1 MMACQVQV
9 RGREQAMT
17 QDTGPSREEATGT
30 PKAHRIETIPSII
43 SIAGT
48 SIIATALTLGAGKDY
63 EKAFEFGRSAID
75 LKGIPEYLTPVL
87 KKKT

>member
-1 MMACQVQV
+1 MRNWPDVV
-9 RGREQAMT
+9 VPV
-17 QDTGPSREEATGT
+17 GPRHRLVGPCAYT
-30 PKAHRIETIPSII
+30 PKAHPIETIPSII